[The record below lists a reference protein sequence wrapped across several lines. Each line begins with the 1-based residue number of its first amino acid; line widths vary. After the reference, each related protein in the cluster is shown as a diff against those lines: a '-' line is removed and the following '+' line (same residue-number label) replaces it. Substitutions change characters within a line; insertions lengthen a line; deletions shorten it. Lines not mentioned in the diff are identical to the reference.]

1 MTDTAPDDLQVSHEE
16 DTHRYVLHHGGDAVG
31 LLAYRPVG
39 RPGYD
44 LVDVYTT
51 QVSPSRR
58 GQGLG
63 EVLVRGA
70 LDDLRARGAS
80 VKASC
85 WYVADF
91 LDANPDY
98 QDLREGA
105 DRPVALGNVPA
116 ERSDAASAHDAH
128 ERGVADTDPTVS
140 GGDPGRPPS
149 GA

>member
-1 MTDTAPDDLQVSHEE
+1 MTSGSDLAVHHDEAV
-16 DTHRYVLHHGGDAVG
+16 HRFVLERAGTPVG

-39 RPGYD
+39 RPSEP

-51 QVSPSRR
+51 QIDPSCR

-70 LDDLRARGAS
+70 LDDLRRQGTS

-105 DRPVALGNVPA
+105 RRPTATAIPEDRSSP
-116 ERSDAASAHDAH
+116 DAAGEAHD
-128 ERGVADTDPTVS
+128 RGMADTDPRVG
-140 GGDPGRPPS
+140 GGDPGRPRP
-149 GA
+149 